1 MKIVLLFLLF
11 FGAVLFLIY
20 LGIEAFGGG
29 SMFYPHVGP
38 GLN

>member
-20 LGIEAFGGG
+20 VGIQAFGGG
-29 SMFYPHVGP
+29 NVIYPHVGP